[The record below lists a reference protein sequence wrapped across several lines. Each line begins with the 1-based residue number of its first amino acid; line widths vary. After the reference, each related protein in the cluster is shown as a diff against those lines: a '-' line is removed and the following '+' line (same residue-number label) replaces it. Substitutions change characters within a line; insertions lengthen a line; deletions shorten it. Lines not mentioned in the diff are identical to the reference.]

1 MSAEKADTDPLT
13 QAPPLDAA
21 PERVNSADRLMAWHA
36 RIGEPWSPAFDR
48 ERIGVANTQASMRT
62 RTCRGG
68 GSAIGSSTTCSLP
81 GAIAWI
87 ALYVALMSD
96 YLS

>member
-48 ERIGVANTQASMRT
+48 ERIGVANTAGFYANANMPWRRLCHRQ
-62 RTCRGG
+62 
-68 GSAIGSSTTCSLP
+68 LHH
-81 GAIAWI
+81 
-87 ALYVALMSD
+87 L
-96 YLS
+96 